1 MKFAPVPQNELRQNL
16 RWLISSRVFFT
27 TILLC
32 STVLIHFN
40 RTDPA
45 LKQPFLI
52 LYGVIVT
59 LFALSFFYMYFRPR
73 VRREILFAYVQIA
86 IDCVV
91 VTVVIFVTGSFDSI
105 FSFLYLVIII
115 YTSMLLYRRG
125 SMIMACVCSL
135 LYLVLAQLEYFGWIR
150 PLDFGSSGAVS
161 NYDWQ
166 YVLYKIV
173 ITSVACFAV
182 AFLSSLLA
190 EQARRTRKELHAMSA
205 RVQRVEKM
213 AAVGEMGAG
222 LAHEIKNPLA
232 SITGSI
238 QLLLEEMPYDAGR
251 DKLMRI
257 VLREADR
264 LSALVGNFLL
274 FARPPS
280 GKSKPISLDKA
291 IPETVRLVKQDKRCR
306 NRITIRQSGQT
317 GVWVAMDPDHFRQ
330 VLWNL
335 LLNSVEAIDG
345 DGLIEVRV
353 ELNKLQYVNIEI
365 TDSGCGI
372 PEKNISHIFDP
383 FFTSKPD
390 GTGLGLSIV
399 HTILESHEGWLEVE
413 SKAGQGTTFTI
424 KLNRMASP
432 PIA

>member
-1 MKFAPVPQNELRQNL
+1 MKFTHVPQNELRQNL
-16 RWLISSRVFFT
+16 RWLIFSRVFFT
-27 TILLC
+27 TLLLC
-32 STVLIHFN
+32 STVFIHLN
-40 RTDPA
+40 RPESS
-45 LKQPFLI
+45 LKLTFLI
-52 LYGVIVT
+52 LYGVIAT
-59 LFALSFFYMYFRPR
+59 LFVLSFFYTYFRLR
-73 VRREILFAYVQIA
+73 VRRETLFAYVQIS
-86 IDCVV
+86 IDCLV

-125 SMIMACVCSL
+125 SMIMACICSL
-135 LYLVLAQLEYFGWIR
+135 LYLALAELEYLGWIR
-150 PLDFGSSGAVS
+150 PFDFGSSVAAS

-173 ITSVACFAV
+173 ITSIACFAV

-213 AAVGEMGAG
+213 ATVGEMGAG

-251 DKLMRI
+251 DRLMRI
-257 VLREADR
+257 ILREADR

-280 GKSKPISLDKA
+280 GKSKPISLNQA
-291 IPETVRLVKQDKRCR
+291 IPETVRLVEQDKRCR
-306 NRITIRQSGQT
+306 DRITIRQSGQK

-335 LLNSVEAIDG
+335 LLNAVEAIDG
-345 DGLIEVRV
+345 DGLIDIRV
-353 ELNKLQYVNIEI
+353 ELSKPQYVSIEI
-365 TDSGCGI
+365 MDSGCGI
-372 PEKNISHIFDP
+372 PEKNLNHIFDP

>member
-1 MKFAPVPQNELRQNL
+1 MKFPHAPQSELRQNL
-16 RWLISSRVFFT
+16 RWLINSRVIFT
-27 TILLC
+27 ILLLC
-32 STVLIHFN
+32 STVVIHLNRSGGDLQYSLI
-40 RTDPA
+40 
-45 LKQPFLI
+45 L
-52 LYGVIVT
+52 LYGVIAT
-59 LFALSFFYMYFRPR
+59 LFSLSILYVFLRLR
-73 VRREILFAYVQIA
+73 VQREILFTYIQIA
-86 IDCVV
+86 IDCLA
-91 VTVVIFVTGSFDSI
+91 VTAVIFVTGSFDSI
-105 FSFLYLVIII
+105 FSFLYLVVII

-125 SMIMACVCSL
+125 SMIIAGVCSL
-135 LYLVLAQLEYFGWIR
+135 LYLMLAGLEYLGWIH
-150 PLDFGSSGAVS
+150 PLDFGSAVVAS
-161 NYDWQ
+161 HYDWQ
-166 YVLYKIV
+166 NVFYKIV
-173 ITSVACFAV
+173 ITSIACFAV

-205 RVQRVEKM
+205 RMQRVEKM

-257 VLREADR
+257 ILREADR

-280 GKSKPISLDKA
+280 GKSKPISLDQA
-291 IPETVRLVKQDKRCR
+291 IPETVRLVEQDKRCR
-306 NRITIRQSGQT
+306 DRIEIRQSGQK
-317 GVWVAMDPDHFRQ
+317 GLWVAMDPDHFRQ

-335 LLNSVEAIDG
+335 LLNAVESIDG
-345 DGLIEVRV
+345 DGVVDVRV
-353 ELNKLQYVNIEI
+353 EPCKPEYVSIEI
-365 TDSGCGI
+365 ADSGCGI
-372 PEKNISHIFDP
+372 TEKNLNYIFDP
-383 FFTSKPD
+383 FYTSKPD

-399 HTILESHEGWLEVE
+399 HTILESHDGWLEVE

-432 PIA
+432 PFA